1 MPENTFDIV
10 NKLDLQ
16 EVSNAIQQALKEIHT
31 RFDLKDSK
39 SNIEMEGTDKINLHS
54 LDDYKL
60 KAVNEIFRQKL
71 VKRNVSL
78 KGMTYAAIEP
88 AAGATVKQKITIT
101 QGVPVEK
108 AKEIVKA
115 IKDSKIKVTASIQG
129 DLVRVSGKDR
139 DALQGVIALIKQ
151 KDFGLDLQFTN
162 YRTN

>member
-10 NKLDLQ
+10 NKLDMQ

-39 SNIEMEGTDKINLHS
+39 SNIEIEGTDAIQLHS
-54 LDDYKL
+54 LDEYKL
-60 KAVNEIFRQKL
+60 KAVNEILRQKL

-88 AAGATVKQKITIT
+88 AAGATVKQKITLT
-101 QGVPVEK
+101 QGIPIEK
-108 AKEIVKA
+108 AKDIVKA
-115 IKDSKIKVTASIQG
+115 IKDSKMKVNASIQG
-129 DLVRVSGKDR
+129 DVVRVSGKDR
-139 DALQGVIALIKQ
+139 DTLQGVIALVKQ
-151 KDFGLDLQFTN
+151 RDFGLDLQFTN

>member
-39 SNIEMEGTDKINLHS
+39 SNIEMEGTDKINLLS
-54 LDDYKL
+54 LDEYKL

-78 KGMTYAAIEP
+78 KGMTYGAIEP
-88 AAGATVKQKITIT
+88 SAGATVRQKITLT
-101 QGVPVEK
+101 QGVPIEK

-139 DALQGVIALIKQ
+139 DALQAVIALVKQ